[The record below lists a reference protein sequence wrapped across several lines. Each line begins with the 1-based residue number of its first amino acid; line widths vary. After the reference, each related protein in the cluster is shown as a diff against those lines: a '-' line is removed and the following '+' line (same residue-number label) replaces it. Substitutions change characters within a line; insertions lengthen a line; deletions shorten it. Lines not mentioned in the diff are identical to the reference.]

1 MSFMRKLSTEA
12 KKYLESLLREDRYT
26 IDELMDLFGEKFP
39 DEAPARSTMGRTK
52 KQWDEEAQ
60 ALRKFASASEVLVK
74 ELGHDVDDKGGMLLA
89 QAVQAIVTNVALS
102 ELTNNGEDKDKPK
115 MNIDDVGTLARAARA
130 AMMTKSKATENRE
143 EIRRL
148 ARDELLREQRVKL
161 DELGKSGEVD
171 QTILNKVIKAAYGLE
186 A

>member
-1 MSFMRKLSTEA
+1 MSFMRKLSEDA
-12 KKYLESLLREDRYT
+12 RKYLESLLREDRYT
-26 IDELMDLFGEKFP
+26 IDELMDRFSDKYP

-52 KQWDEEAQ
+52 KKWEEEAQ
-60 ALRKFASASEVLVK
+60 ALRNFASASEVLVK

-102 ELTNNGEDKDKPK
+102 ELTNSGDDPEKPK
-115 MNIDDVGTLARAARA
+115 MNIDDVGALARAARA

-148 ARDELLREQRVKL
+148 AREELLREQDANLQKTAVSQGMGEEQIQFWREKV
-161 DELGKSGEVD
+161 LG
-171 QTILNKVIKAAYGLE
+171 IK
-186 A
+186 